1 MTDIVAGPLGGMRT
15 LDIAVKTPG
24 IESLMTVSFAV
35 TGRVLERGAIQ
46 LIFADEYEMS
56 PNPTVRI
63 EPAARPPPSSTFSR
77 LFPMETF
84 SLIWIVHSHVASRA
98 LSLSH
103 IARSAV

>member
-63 EPAARPPPSSTFSR
+63 EPAARPPLPPPSHGYFQWKH
-77 LFPMETF
+77 F
-84 SLIWIVHSHVASRA
+84 HSSGSCT
-98 LSLSH
+98 LM
-103 IARSAV
+103 